1 MKINIYHEPNL
12 KENHVDLHY
21 NKTDEET
28 MAVKQ
33 YLSAFQG
40 LIPGKDEEAEREKM
54 LTPGEILYIEVVD
67 RKTYAYLKDSVWRI
81 SYGLQQFMEQFGAVG
96 FARNNKSMLV
106 NIYHIKELKAQI
118 NMRVNIV
125 MDNGEEIVLNR
136 SYKNEFYKYLEKKV
150 AQS

>member
-54 LTPGEILYIEVVD
+54 LTP
-67 RKTYAYLKDSVWRI
+67 
-81 SYGLQQFMEQFGAVG
+81 
-96 FARNNKSMLV
+96 
-106 NIYHIKELKAQI
+106 
-118 NMRVNIV
+118 
-125 MDNGEEIVLNR
+125 
-136 SYKNEFYKYLEKKV
+136 
-150 AQS
+150 